1 MANIR
6 QQETK
11 QDAKERYFLQRN
23 FFISVVLLLI
33 FSLVFSIS
41 LILIF
46 YFKEKQLNILIT
58 VFSSLFSFLSLL
70 IVILSIMF
78 YIKQENILNKYIVFY
93 DKKEIKKE
101 IKELLLANK
110 KLKKTKKIER
120 NKEINEQLQQAKLDK
135 FKHLQQEKELELEQ
149 HKFNLKNQRNWEEAN
164 LEHDQLLREMRKKRQ
179 QLEQDF
185 VFINDLNQKPSSN
198 QYQALV
204 LSFAQQLKQ
213 LDDKNFYKILAVS
226 ENASFEEIK
235 SAYKQKTKQLHLDFN
250 KGLDSTKQISLSNLD
265 FNNIN
270 KETEKDE

>member
-46 YFKEKQLNILIT
+46 YLKEKQLNILIT

-70 IVILSIMF
+70 MVILSIIF

-120 NKEINEQLQQAKLDK
+120 NKEINEQLQQAKLDE

-198 QYQALV
+198 QYQALI

-235 SAYKQKTKQLHLDFN
+235 SAYRQKTKQLHLDFN
-250 KGLDSTKQISLSNLD
+250 KGLDSTKQISLLNLD

>member
-6 QQETK
+6 QQEAK

-120 NKEINEQLQQAKLDK
+120 NKEINEQLQQAKLDE

-235 SAYKQKTKQLHLDFN
+235 SAYRQKTKQLHLDFN
-250 KGLDSTKQISLSNLD
+250 KGLDSTKQISLLNLD

>member
-46 YFKEKQLNILIT
+46 YLKEKQLNILIT

-70 IVILSIMF
+70 MVILSIMF

-120 NKEINEQLQQAKLDK
+120 NKEINEQLQQAKLDE

-198 QYQALV
+198 QYQALI

-235 SAYKQKTKQLHLDFN
+235 SAYRQKTKQLHLDFN
-250 KGLDSTKQISLSNLD
+250 KGLDSTKQISLLNLD

>member
-46 YFKEKQLNILIT
+46 YLKEKQLNILIT

-120 NKEINEQLQQAKLDK
+120 NKEINEQLQQAKLDE

-235 SAYKQKTKQLHLDFN
+235 SAYRQKTKQLHLDFN
-250 KGLDSTKQISLSNLD
+250 KGLDSTKQISLLNLD

>member
-58 VFSSLFSFLSLL
+58 VFSCLFSFLSLL

-101 IKELLLANK
+101 IKELLLTNK

-120 NKEINEQLQQAKLDK
+120 NKEINEQLQQAKLDE

-185 VFINDLNQKPSSN
+185 VFINDLNQKPNSN

-235 SAYKQKTKQLHLDFN
+235 SAYRQKTKQLHLDFN
-250 KGLDSTKQISLSNLD
+250 KGLDSTKQISLLNLD

>member
-33 FSLVFSIS
+33 LSLVFSIS

-101 IKELLLANK
+101 IKELLLTNK

-120 NKEINEQLQQAKLDK
+120 NKEINEQLQQAKLDE

-149 HKFNLKNQRNWEEAN
+149 YKFNLKNQRNWEEAN

-235 SAYKQKTKQLHLDFN
+235 SAYRQKTKQLYLDFN
-250 KGLDSTKQISLSNLD
+250 KGLDSTKQISLLNLD

-270 KETEKDE
+270 KETKKDE

>member
-120 NKEINEQLQQAKLDK
+120 NKEINEQLQQAKLDE

-235 SAYKQKTKQLHLDFN
+235 SAYRQKTKQLHLDFN
-250 KGLDSTKQISLSNLD
+250 KGLDSTKQISLLNLD

>member
-58 VFSSLFSFLSLL
+58 VFSCLFSFLSLL

-120 NKEINEQLQQAKLDK
+120 NKEINEQLQQAKLDE

-164 LEHDQLLREMRKKRQ
+164 LEHDQLLREMRKKHQ

-235 SAYKQKTKQLHLDFN
+235 SAYRQKTKQLHLDFN
-250 KGLDSTKQISLSNLD
+250 KGLDSTKQISLLNLD